1 MNLDWDY
8 IIRNYREIHRTCLT
22 DGYLLPFVLSPAFI
36 PPDNRL
42 SYDEMKKIDIDTEK
56 LSVKIARRHEIEK
69 SVCLGICDTYN
80 DIEEYWTDHMKWFV
94 KEYRQFRQVLK
105 E

>member
-42 SYDEMKKIDIDTEK
+42 SYDEMKKITVDKEK
-56 LSVKIARRHEIEK
+56 VIANK
-69 SVCLGICDTYN
+69 DN
-80 DIEEYWTDHMKWFV
+80 WTDKFLGLY
-94 KEYRQFRQVLK
+94 E
-105 E
+105 EAANE